1 MLLFIYLVIGIGF
14 GFAFVIGLGL
24 GLEIEQGLV
33 FGLAFAVVLVFWLVF
48 FLDFPRFCFKS
59 FILILGK
66 PKKTKPERSE
76 NLGKGIQKNCRQRF
90 YQ

>member
-1 MLLFIYLVIGIGF
+1 M
-14 GFAFVIGLGL
+14 IGLGL
-24 GLEIEQGLV
+24 GLVIEQGLV
-33 FGLAFAVVLVFWLVF
+33 LGLAFAVALVFGLVF

-76 NLGKGIQKNCRQRF
+76 KLGKGIQKNSK
-90 YQ
+90 